1 MKLPAIVLILSGL
14 GVSSQ
19 GNVCSFQDVVDH
31 LNLTVNNRALRLTR
45 PVLDHRRPTLV
56 ELNLILYGI
65 LGVIEKTQTFIP
77 FFWLMVSWTNER
89 IFWDPDQFCGINEI
103 DIPVELL
110 WKPDIMIL
118 EMVEKDDSQPNLYLH
133 VDYNGTIVMEQN
145 VRAVSM
151 CMLDV
156 YKFPFDTQRC
166 NISLTSAILEYKDLQ
181 INAAVNSSRA
191 TEFSK
196 NLLYSQGEWEFLQL
210 SVRSQNISLENKMW
224 GQLVYTFVVQ
234 RRPLMHV
241 INFLLP
247 ILFFLVLDLAS
258 FFIPDHHGEK
268 LGFKVTVMLAI
279 SVLLLILNDILPSM
293 SNRMPLIATYC
304 IVIFGLMLLS
314 LLETIFVSHLS
325 EKDTPDNLLRC
336 CGSQKEKDSAD
347 KSDTGTVPSEN
358 AADAL
363 FLTQQVCSI
372 EGKQVGSSVTLAPGG
387 GKKRDELLPEAGEA
401 NSVALGME
409 PRLLLLI
416 VDELKQLQRMLDMH
430 LSNKKEVGK
439 CSRLGRKINQVF
451 FWFYLATATLFITTM
466 FLSWA
471 N

>member
-1 MKLPAIVLILSGL
+1 MKLPAIVIILSGL

-19 GNVCSFQDVVDH
+19 DNVCSFQDVVDH
-31 LNLTVNNRALRLTR
+31 LNLTANNRALRLTR

-77 FFWLMVSWTNER
+77 FFWLMASWNNER
-89 IFWDPDQFCGINEI
+89 IFWDPDQFCGIKEI
-103 DIPVELL
+103 NLPVELL

-133 VDYNGTIVMEQN
+133 VDHNGTILMEQD

-166 NISLTSAILEYKDLQ
+166 NLSLTSAILEYKDLQ
-181 INAAVNSSRA
+181 IIAAANSSRA

-196 NLLYSQGEWEFLQL
+196 DLLYSQGEWEFLQL
-210 SVRSQNISLENKMW
+210 SVRSQNISMDDKTW
-224 GQLVYTFVVQ
+224 GQLVYTFVIR
-234 RRPLMHV
+234 RRPLLHV

-293 SNRMPLIATYC
+293 SDKMPLIATYC
-304 IVIFGLMLLS
+304 IFIFGLMLLS

-325 EKDTPDNLLRC
+325 EKHSPDSLRRC
-336 CGSQKEKDSAD
+336 SGSQKENDSTD
-347 KSDTGTVPSEN
+347 KSDT
-358 AADAL
+358 
-363 FLTQQVCSI
+363 
-372 EGKQVGSSVTLAPGG
+372 EGRKVGSSCTLASGG
-387 GKKRDELLPEAGEA
+387 GDKRDELLPEAEEA
-401 NSVALGME
+401 NSGALGTE

-416 VDELKQLQRMLDMH
+416 VDELKQLQWMLDMH
-430 LSNKKEVGK
+430 LSWKKEGGK

-451 FWFYLATATLFITTM
+451 FWFYLATATLFISTM